1 MVLEFLISLAHVWGD
16 TDTRLASLLLLARS
30 LAVLLSL
37 SLSLSFLS
45 LSLSHTHTHT
55 RSLTHSHTHS
65 LAHSLTLSLFA
76 LSLFAL
82 SLFLSLTYSLT
93 LTPSLCVSPL
103 VRALSVSPPSLF
115 LLPLSFILTLA
126 VSLSHAL
133 SHTDSSCTSAA
144 VSWPSM
150 RAMCSLLGTLS
161 IPLLPPHAPGQAWLR
176 AFARL
181 LACPRLP
188 RPRLVI
194 ASGDNGGVW
203 VWND

>member
-45 LSLSHTHTHT
+45 LSLSLSLSLT
-55 RSLTHSHTHS
+55 RSLT
-65 LAHSLTLSLFA
+65 HSLTLSLFA

-150 RAMCSLLGTLS
+150 WTMCSLLGTLS

>member
-16 TDTRLASLLLLARS
+16 TDTRLASLLLLALS

-45 LSLSHTHTHT
+45 LSLSHTHTLT
-55 RSLTHSHTHS
+55 RSLT
-65 LAHSLTLSLFA
+65 HSLTLSLFA

-161 IPLLPPHAPGQAWLR
+161 IPLLPLHAPGQAWLR